1 MNKVTLQERWRYLFD
16 NFMAK
21 GAASLIAGLGL
32 VSGLFIIFAAI
43 LVTTIGVFP
52 DDEPW
57 NFFDALWEALTRT
70 LGADVADRDTS
81 WLFRFEMLFI
91 AFGGIFII
99 STLIGLLGSGIE
111 EKLQDLRKGRST
123 VIETNHIVILG
134 WSLQIFTLVPE
145 LIASKNDHP
154 QNCIVIL
161 SNTDKVE
168 MDDTIKERIGKHI
181 QTRIVCRTGNTTDI
195 DDLRMV
201 GVQSA
206 RSIIVLNPHTDSSD
220 VELIKTLLAL
230 TSIPREVDSDY
241 HIVAQVDHAKTLDI
255 VTLIGGDRVE
265 TLLTNDLI
273 SRLMVQT
280 CRQSGLSAVYLELVS
295 FAGNEIY
302 FKSEPELI
310 GKTYAEAVLAYK
322 QGSLIGVIHQDNT
335 INLNPDHTITLVSGD
350 QMIVVAEDSNAAQLN
365 GAVNSDEMVQI
376 NTSAII
382 TKEPTPPKPERT
394 LILGWNYN
402 IPSMIC
408 ELDAYVAANSAV
420 TVVADYP
427 EGEVILG
434 TKCSNLANQTV
445 QYIQGDITE
454 RSVLEALDIETYNQL
469 MVVSNSLL
477 DMEIADSQTL
487 VTLLQARDIA
497 NRRQSNGAIVAE
509 ILDVRNQVLAQV
521 AKPDDFVI
529 SEQIISRL
537 LAQVAEQKYLNQV
550 FKYLFSPEQAEIYL
564 KPMENYVKLGES
576 VNFYTVAAA
585 ASQQGESAIG
595 YRIQA
600 QGKDFSQNYGVVV
613 NPDKSQFVTFQPG
626 DKLVV
631 VANG

>member
-1 MNKVTLQERWRYLFD
+1 MSKVTLQERWRYLFD

-21 GAASLIAGLGL
+21 GAISLIAGLGL
-32 VSGLFIIFAAI
+32 VSGLFIIFAAV
-43 LVTTIGVFP
+43 LVSIIGIFP

-57 NFFDALWEALTRT
+57 SFLDTLWETLTRT

-81 WLFRFEMLFI
+81 WLFRFEMLFV

-111 EKLQDLRKGRST
+111 EKLQDLRKGRSK
-123 VIETNHIVILG
+123 VIETNHVVILG

-145 LIASKNDHP
+145 LIAAKNDHP

-161 SNTDKVE
+161 SDVDKVE
-168 MDDTIKERIGKHI
+168 MDDTIQERIGRNR
-181 QTRIVCRTGNTTDI
+181 QTRIVCRTGNTSDI

-206 RSIIVLNPHTDSSD
+206 RSVIVLNPRSDSSD

-230 TSIPREVDSDY
+230 TSIPREVDSEY

-255 VTLIGGDRVE
+255 VHLIGGDRVE

-280 CRQSGLSAVYLELVS
+280 CRQSGLSAVYMELVS
-295 FAGNEIY
+295 FEGNEIY
-302 FKSEPELI
+302 FKSEPELT
-310 GKTYAEAVLAYK
+310 GKTYGDAVLAYDHA
-322 QGSLIGVIHQDNT
+322 SIIGVIQQDNT
-335 INLNPDHTITLVSGD
+335 IDLNPEHNRILQPGD
-350 QMIVVAEDSNAAQLN
+350 QVIVVAEDSTSAKLHHND
-365 GAVNSDEMVQI
+365 VIDI
-376 NTSAII
+376 NTSAIL
-382 TKEPTPPKPERT
+382 TMEPNPPHPEKT

-402 IPSMIC
+402 TPSTIC
-408 ELDAYVAANSAV
+408 ELDAYVAPDSAV
-420 TVVADYP
+420 TVMADYS
-427 EGEVILG
+427 EGETV
-434 TKCSNLANQTV
+434 LAAQCGSLTNQTV
-445 QYIQGDITE
+445 EYIQGDITE
-454 RSVLEALDIETYNQL
+454 RSVLETLDIGQYNQL
-469 MVVSNSLL
+469 MVVSNSSLTPE
-477 DMEIADSQTL
+477 MADSQTL
-487 VTLLQARDIA
+487 VTLLQVRDIA

-550 FKYLFSPEQAEIYL
+550 FKYLFSPEQAEVYL
-564 KPMENYVKLGES
+564 KPMGNYVKLGQP

-585 ASQQGESAIG
+585 ASGQGESAIG

-600 QGKDFSQNYGVVV
+600 QGKDASQNYGVVI
-613 NPDKSQFVTFQPG
+613 NPDKSQLVTFQPG